1 MSNRK
6 ADGPFEILLVEDN
19 PGDVRL
25 TREAFR
31 EGGKDVRLTVAGDGE
46 EALAILHGART
57 QSAARPD
64 LILLDL
70 NLPRLSGRELLA
82 EIKGDPEL
90 RRIPVLVLSSSRR
103 EQDVLASYDLH
114 ANCCI
119 AKPVDFEQFLEVVR
133 SIEQFWLTVAMLP
146 PGG

>member
-1 MSNRK
+1 MSKRK
-6 ADGPFEILLVEDN
+6 TDRPFEILLVDDN

-31 EGGKDVRLTVAGDGE
+31 EGASEVRLTVARDGE
-46 EALAILHGART
+46 EALAVLRGMGA
-57 QSAARPD
+57 SASARPD

-82 EIKGDPEL
+82 EIKADAEL
-90 RRIPVLVLSSSRR
+90 RRIPVLVLTSSRR
-103 EQDVLASYDLH
+103 EQDVRASYDLH

-119 AKPVDFEQFLEVVR
+119 AKPVDLKQFLEIVR
-133 SIEQFWLTVAMLP
+133 TIEQFWFTTAMLP